1 MTKVLTVVV
10 AILVVVLATAESTSS
25 NVSAASTGAA
35 STGAASAKSARH
47 LEYDVEGTL
56 PKTIELAVGDV
67 LDLTKIF
74 PGSLKMAYAESD
86 NDSVLSHKWVPKTLP
101 NTPLPV
107 KVVVGRFEATKSG
120 KAKVTVTIEA
130 NNGSKTT
137 RVIEVTVK

>member
-25 NVSAASTGAA
+25 NVSAA